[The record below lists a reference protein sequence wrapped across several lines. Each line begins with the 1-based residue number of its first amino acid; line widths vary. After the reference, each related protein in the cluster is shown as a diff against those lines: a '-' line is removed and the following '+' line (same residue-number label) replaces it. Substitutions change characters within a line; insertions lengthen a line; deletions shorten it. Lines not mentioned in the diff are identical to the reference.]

1 MNLHV
6 NDACPFCWHNC
17 RSPQD
22 NAGISSGSLVEM
34 VEFEGGVLDCNKTCN
49 KCGMN
54 YIFNLICKHCK
65 PEQPCHKHY
74 APLWNGTQCAHMSLE
89 MHLVYMR
96 NSPYCRYWQYR
107 PESIGEW
114 YGKQA
119 TNYVDVLNT
128 LKRMTNDDIVRY
140 KIESLRQ
147 QLDKAY
153 ERKLLLWRG
162 LYTICTENFG
172 GADKCS
178 RAVNKFYHII
188 VNKFDLNQIKK

>member
-1 MNLHV
+1 MNLRT

-17 RSPQD
+17 RPPQD
-22 NAGISSGSLVEM
+22 NAGIASGSLVEM
-34 VEFEGGVLDCNKTCN
+34 IEFEGGILNNVNTCN
-49 KCGMN
+49 KCKTN
-54 YIFNLICKHCK
+54 VNFAFLCDYCKLG
-65 PEQPCHKHY
+65 QPCHKHY

-96 NSPYCRYWQYR
+96 NSPYCRYWYYR

-119 TNYVDVLNT
+119 KNYVDVLNT
-128 LKRMTNDDIVRY
+128 LKRMTNNDIVRY

-153 ERKLLLWRG
+153 ERKMLLWRG
-162 LYTICTENFG
+162 LYAICTENFG
-172 GADKCS
+172 GTDKCS
-178 RAVNKFYHII
+178 RAVNKFYHTI
-188 VNKFDLNQIKK
+188 VKKFDLNQIKK